1 MDPST
6 WNSSTSRNCAPDLT
20 VFNSV
25 LLEMSPLMMMKMM
38 MLLLL
43 LSVLMAIFP
52 GEAGLAGLLAL
63 RIMEVVVTTGA
74 VRRAKLHSDRYHR
87 QTNTQFSLH
96 ARCPSCRPTN
106 SVEALKG
113 KTTFYF
119 QFLFNRSIRPQTTPG
134 YARSLRGTTMR
145 IFEDHHFSSL
155 LVKSLTN
162 F

>member
-1 MDPST
+1 
-6 WNSSTSRNCAPDLT
+6 
-20 VFNSV
+20 
-25 LLEMSPLMMMKMM
+25 
-38 MLLLL
+38 
-43 LSVLMAIFP
+43 MAIFP

-113 KTTFYF
+113 KLRSTFSFY
-119 QFLFNRSIRPQTTPG
+119 LTGLYVHRPLQVMPG
-134 YARSLRGTTMR
+134 LS
-145 IFEDHHFSSL
+145 E
-155 LVKSLTN
+155 VPQ
-162 F
+162 